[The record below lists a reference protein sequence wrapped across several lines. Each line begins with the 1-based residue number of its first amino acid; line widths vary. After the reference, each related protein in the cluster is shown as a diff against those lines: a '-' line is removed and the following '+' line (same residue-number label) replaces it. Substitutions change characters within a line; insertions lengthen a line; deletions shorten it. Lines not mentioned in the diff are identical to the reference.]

1 MAGKS
6 GLDETSNVRGSHAV
20 YRDTNLQIIFAVT
33 LMAVLGVSSITPAF
47 PRIVEELNITPQA
60 VGSLITVFT
69 LPGVFL
75 TAVLGVLAD
84 QFGRKRILV
93 PSLLIFAAAGCAC
106 AFARDFELLL
116 LLRFLQGV
124 GAAGL
129 GAINLTIIGDLY
141 TGQERTEAM
150 GCNSSVLSVGTAS
163 YPAIGGVLATVGWFY
178 PFLLP
183 LAAIPVT
190 LAVVSSLDNPEPTAP
205 QHFRQYLADAWRVMA
220 NRRVL
225 ALFVVST
232 LTFILMYGSYMSYFP
247 LLVAGSF
254 SAPPFVVGLVMSVSS
269 LATALTSS
277 QAGRLAGAFSE
288 KTLIGVACVLYGLA
302 LVVIPLIPNL
312 WMLAIP
318 IAVFGVAQG
327 INLPSLMAFLA
338 SLAPMEQR
346 GALMS
351 INGMVLRLGQTLG
364 PVIMGMVFTVGGL
377 GGVFVGGALC
387 AVVMLAVVLIV
398 MN

>member
-1 MAGKS
+1 MEETS
-6 GLDETSNVRGSHAV
+6 GLGGSRAV
-20 YRDTNLQIIFAVT
+20 YRDPNLQIVFGVT
-33 LMAVLGVSSITPAF
+33 LMAVLGVSSVTPAF
-47 PRIVEELNITPQA
+47 PEIVEELNITPQA
-60 VGSLITVFT
+60 VGSLITAFT

-75 TAVLGVLAD
+75 TAVLGILAD
-84 QFGRKRILV
+84 QIGRKRILV
-93 PSLLIFAAAGCAC
+93 PALLIFAIAGSAC
-106 AFARDFELLL
+106 AFARDFQLLL

-163 YPAIGGVLATVGWFY
+163 YPAIGGILATVGWFY

-183 LAAIPVT
+183 LAAIPVA
-190 LAVVSSLDNPEPTAP
+190 LAVISSLNNPEPTAP
-205 QHFRQYLADAWRVMA
+205 QHFSEYLGDAWKVIV

-232 LTFILMYGSYMSYFP
+232 LTFIILYGAIMAYFP
-247 LLVAGSF
+247 LLVGGSF
-254 SAPPFVVGLVMSVSS
+254 GAPPFAVGLVMSVSS
-269 LATALTSS
+269 LGTALTSS
-277 QAGRLAGAFSE
+277 LAGRLARSFSE
-288 KTLIGVACVLYGLA
+288 KALIGVSCVLYGLA
-302 LVVIPLIPNL
+302 LAVIPLVSNL
-312 WMLAIP
+312 WVLTIP
-318 IAVFGVAQG
+318 IAVFGVAHG
-327 INLPSLMAFLA
+327 INLPSLMTYLA

-364 PVIMGMVFTVGGL
+364 PLIMGMVFTFAGM
-377 GGVFVGGALC
+377 GGVFVGGAVC
-387 AVVMLAVVLIV
+387 ALLMLAVVLVV